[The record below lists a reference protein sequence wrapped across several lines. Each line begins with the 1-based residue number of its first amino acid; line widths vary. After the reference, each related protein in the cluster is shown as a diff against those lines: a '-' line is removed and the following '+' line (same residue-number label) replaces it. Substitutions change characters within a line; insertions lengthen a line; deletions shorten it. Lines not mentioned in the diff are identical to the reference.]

1 MLVIGGGASEI
12 GVKAIREGRWT
23 GTIAFFPVTM
33 GEYSIQALADAFAGK
48 KVNPVVDS
56 DKIGPL
62 PALVT
67 KAELDAHP
75 DFRGEW
81 AQ

>member
-1 MLVIGGGASEI
+1 
-12 GVKAIREGRWT
+12 
-23 GTIAFFPVTM
+23 M
-33 GEYSIQALADAFAGK
+33 GEYSVQALADAFAGK
-48 KVNPVVDS
+48 NVNPVIDS

-67 KAELDAHP
+67 EAEVNAHP
-75 DFRGEW
+75 DFKGEW